1 MATEL
6 GQAFVQIVPSA
17 KGISGAIA
25 KQINPEADAAGES
38 AGQSLGGKMVS
49 AIKTVVAGAAIGK
62 MFQASLM
69 EGANLQQSLGGI
81 ETLFKGSADKVKK
94 YADQAYKTAGLSAN
108 DYMESVTSFSASL
121 LQSMGGDTEAAAD
134 KANMALIDMSDNANK
149 MGTNMG
155 DIQNAYQGFAKQ
167 NYTML
172 DNLKLG
178 YGGTKEEMQRLLKD
192 AEKLTGVKYDISN
205 LGDVYDAIHAVQ
217 EELDI
222 TGTTAKE
229 SAETFSGSLAS
240 MKSAFSNVL
249 GNLSLG
255 RDIGPSLKALAE
267 TTSTFFFKN
276 FIPMIGNILKAL
288 PGAIVT
294 FIKEAIPIVSA
305 ELGNLFGG
313 LGSGIATGLTGN
325 LQWAGQFIQQ
335 SFTNMFLQIKDR
347 LPEISKSFSKFGSGL
362 EPILTKLGGIIR
374 TWSVGIADVLMYA
387 VPLAIDVL
395 RVAFDGL
402 TEYVLPILSTLLS
415 AFWEVSSLI
424 MDAVEAY
431 VVPALQYMIDWVRGN
446 EEVVKGLVAVLAGA
460 LAGFLAFKA
469 VGSVFTTL
477 KTAILGIKTA
487 FTVLKT
493 AMLANPF
500 GLLVVAAG
508 ALAAGLVYL
517 YKTNENFRNSVN
529 GLIGKVKSMASAF
542 LESEPV
548 TTAVSKAL
556 EFISNI
562 GNKVA
567 AVISN
572 IGKNASSSAGSVD
585 WFGLA
590 FKAIKSVILSLL
602 GPIGLAIKA
611 FELIGKALGG
621 GDVKKGIDQLVG
633 GFGSLADGILTNAPL
648 IGSSFG
654 TAIQGILTAIGT
666 ALPGI
671 ITGGLQIVAGFI
683 SGIAQGLPSLALAAT
698 QLIMAFTASM
708 LLLIPTIVLSA
719 TTLILAFIGALTL
732 SLPQIIIA
740 GSGLIVALLAGIT
753 AQLPMLVASVAA
765 LILTFL
771 EALTVH
777 APEIVT
783 AGMNLLISIIQ
794 GITAKLPDLVVA
806 VSELIITFLTA
817 LAGQMPDIVAAG
829 VKLIV
834 SFINGLASQAGE
846 LIEAGV
852 NLIVK
857 ILEGIADSIDDIVS
871 AGMDIVDS
879 VVQGVLDVQDRLF
892 SAAETLIR
900 GFADNIR
907 NHEDEM
913 KSAAGD
919 LLDALAS
926 AILPDF
932 LYENGKAVI
941 EGFQRGLESAYEGVK
956 DFVGGIADW
965 IAEHKGPISYDK
977 KLLIPAGL
985 AIMGGFN
992 SSLQD
997 GFKKVKQTI
1006 SGVASEVQ
1014 SLINDGIDTSR
1025 LFDDEWNPQVG
1036 YASSTVQAQ
1045 NAMLGGLVQKQSD
1058 GNITINNQGMME
1070 GAVFNVRDDSDIDAI
1085 AEALYKRQTNA
1096 LNRKGLRGAF

>member
-6 GQAFVQIVPSA
+6 GQAYVQIVPSA
-17 KGISGAIA
+17 KGISGAIS
-25 KQINPEADAAGES
+25 KQISPEADAAGAS
-38 AGQSLGGKMVS
+38 AGKSLGGKMVS
-49 AIKTVVAGAAIGK
+49 VIKGVVAGAAIGK

-69 EGANLQQSLGGI
+69 EGADLQQSLGGI

-108 DYMESVTSFSASL
+108 EYMESVTSFSASL

-192 AEKLTGVKYDISN
+192 AEKLTGVKYDINN

-267 TTSTFFFKN
+267 TTSTFLFKN
-276 FIPMIGNILKAL
+276 FIPMVGNILKAL

-294 FIKEAIPIVSA
+294 FIKEAIPLVSA

-335 SFTNMFLQIKDR
+335 NFTDMFLQIKNR

-374 TWSVGIADVLMYA
+374 TWSVGISNVLMYA
-387 VPLAIDVL
+387 IPLAIDVL
-395 RVAFDGL
+395 MIAFDGL
-402 TEYVLPILSTLLS
+402 TEYVLPILSTLLDV
-415 AFWEVSSLI
+415 FWSVSSAI
-424 MDAVEAY
+424 MGAVEQY
-431 VVPALQYMIDWVRGN
+431 ILPALQQMIDWMGN
-446 EEVVKGLVAVLAGA
+446 GFEKINTTKLVSGIGAVVAIIAKLKAPAGLSALQGLLPKISTAFSSLFGVFLKMGGSISGSLFKGLTSILKPLGALGGNSKVAVVGIKALSMAFGGLTGPVGIVIGAIAALTAATAAGGLVGNIDKILAVIQQLGA
-460 LAGFLAFKA
+460 NMLKAGPV
-469 VGSVFTTL
+469 VGQVVGQ
-477 KTAILGIKTA
+477 IVLGISSAIVAAIPSITLAALQLITA
-487 FTVLKT
+487 FTG
-493 AMLANPF
+493 A
-500 GLLVVAAG
+500 LLV
-508 ALAAGLVYL
+508 
-517 YKTNENFRNSVN
+517 
-529 GLIGKVKSMASAF
+529 
-542 LESEPV
+542 
-548 TTAVSKAL
+548 
-556 EFISNI
+556 
-562 GNKVA
+562 
-567 AVISN
+567 
-572 IGKNASSSAGSVD
+572 
-585 WFGLA
+585 
-590 FKAIKSVILSLL
+590 
-602 GPIGLAIKA
+602 
-611 FELIGKALGG
+611 
-621 GDVKKGIDQLVG
+621 
-633 GFGSLADGILTNAPL
+633 
-648 IGSSFG
+648 
-654 TAIQGILTAIGT
+654 
-666 ALPGI
+666 
-671 ITGGLQIVAGFI
+671 
-683 SGIAQGLPSLALAAT
+683 
-698 QLIMAFTASM
+698 
-708 LLLIPTIVLSA
+708 LIPTIVLSA

-732 SLPQIIIA
+732 ALPQIIVA

-753 AQLPMLVASVAA
+753 SQLPMLVASVAT

-783 AGMNLLISIIQ
+783 AGMNLLIAIIQ

-879 VVQGVLDVQDRLF
+879 VVQGILDVQDRLF

-907 NHEDEM
+907 NHEEEM

-977 KLLIPAGL
+977 KLLVPAGL

-997 GFKKVKQTI
+997 GFQKVKQTI
-1006 SGVASEVQ
+1006 SNVADKVQ

-1036 YASSTVQAQ
+1036 YASSAVQAQ

-1085 AEALYKRQTNA
+1085 AEALYKRQSNA

>member
-94 YADQAYKTAGLSAN
+94 YADQAYKTAVLSAN

-335 SFTNMFLQIKDR
+335 SFTNMVLQIKDR

-362 EPILTKLGGIIR
+362 EPILTSLGGIIR

-387 VPLAIDVL
+387 IPLAIDVL
-395 RVAFDGL
+395 RIAFDGL
-402 TEYVLPILSTLLS
+402 TEYVLPILSALFK
-415 AFWEVSSLI
+415 AFWNVSSLI
-424 MDAVEAY
+424 MEAVEEY
-431 VVPALQYMIDWVRGN
+431 VVPALQSMIDWVRGN
-446 EEVVKGLVAVLAGA
+446 EGVVKGLVAVLAGA
-460 LAGFLAFKA
+460 LAGFLAFKGA
-469 VGSVFTTL
+469 ISIFTTL
-477 KTAILGIKTA
+477 KTAIIGIKTA
-487 FTVLKT
+487 FTVLKST
-493 AMLANPF
+493 MLANPF
-500 GLLVVAAG
+500 GLALAAAG
-508 ALAAGLVYL
+508 ALTAGLVYL
-517 YKTNENFRNSVN
+517 YKTNKNVRNSVN
-529 GLIGKVKSMASAF
+529 GLIGKVKSMTAAF
-542 LESEPV
+542 LKSELV
-548 TTAVSKAL
+548 TNVVSKAFDL
-556 EFISNI
+556 ISGI

-567 AVISN
+567 SIIGN
-572 IGKNASSSAGSVD
+572 IGKNALSSAGSVD
-585 WFGLA
+585 WFGVA
-590 FKAIKSVILSLL
+590 FNAIKTVVLSLL

-611 FELIGKALGG
+611 FALIAQVMGG
-621 GDVKKGIDQLVG
+621 GEIQTGIAQIIG
-633 GFGSLADGILTNAPL
+633 GFGSLAEGIKQNAPL

-654 TAIQGILTAIGT
+654 AAIQGILTSIGT

-671 ITGGLQIVAGFI
+671 IAGGLQIVSGFI
-683 SGIAQGLPSLALAAT
+683 AGIAQGLPSLALAAT
-698 QLIMAFTASM
+698 QLILAFTSSM

-719 TTLILAFIGALTL
+719 TSLILAFIGAFTL
-732 SLPQIIIA
+732 ALPQIIVA
-740 GSGLIVALLAGIT
+740 GSGLITALLAGIT
-753 AQLPMLVASVAA
+753 SQLPMLVASVAT

-771 EALTVH
+771 TALTLH
-777 APEIVT
+777 APEIVM

-794 GITAKLPDLVVA
+794 GITQKLPDLVVA
-806 VSELIITFLTA
+806 VSNLIVTFLTA
-817 LAGQMPDIVAAG
+817 LAGQMPSIVTAG
-829 VKLIV
+829 VNLIV
-834 SFINGLASQAGE
+834 SFINGIASQAGQ
-846 LIEAGV
+846 IIAAGV
-852 NLIVK
+852 NLIIQ
-857 ILEGIADSIDDIVS
+857 ILSGISSSIGQIVS
-871 AGMDIVDS
+871 AGMDIVDAA
-879 VVQGVLDVQDRLF
+879 VQGILDVQDRLF

-907 NHEDEM
+907 NHKDEM

-919 LLDALAS
+919 LMDALAS

-956 DFVGGIADW
+956 DFVGGIAGW

-985 AIMGGFN
+985 AIMDGLNRG
-992 SSLQD
+992 LQD
-997 GFKKVKQTI
+997 KFRDVK
-1006 SGVASEVQ
+1006 
-1014 SLINDGIDTSR
+1014 
-1025 LFDDEWNPQVG
+1025 
-1036 YASSTVQAQ
+1036 STVGNMGVQLAEGFQ
-1045 NAMLGGLVQKQSD
+1045 FSGFEDILGQSNLIDNELVGLDRNVQLIMDNYWLDEVESYKNSPESLRPVNIYID
-1058 GNITINNQGMME
+1058 GNPEFIRAYVKEQD
-1070 GAVFNVRDDSDIDAI
+1070 AVDDSVQMFWR
-1085 AEALYKRQTNA
+1085 E
-1096 LNRKGLRGAF
+1096 

>member
-6 GQAFVQIVPSA
+6 GQAYVQIVPSA
-17 KGISGAIA
+17 KGISGAIS
-25 KQINPEADAAGES
+25 KQISPEANAAGES

-49 AIKTVVAGAAIGK
+49 AIKTAVAGAAIGK

-94 YADQAYKTAGLSAN
+94 YADEAYKTAGLSAN

-149 MGTNMG
+149 MGSNMG

-178 YGGTKEEMQRLLKD
+178 YGGTKTEMERLLAD
-192 AEKLTGVKYDISN
+192 ATKLTGVKYDISN

-240 MKSAFSNVL
+240 MKSAFANVL
-249 GNLSLG
+249 GNISLG

-267 TTSTFFFKN
+267 TTSTFLFKN
-276 FIPMIGNILKAL
+276 FIPMVGNILKSL

-294 FIKEAIPIVSA
+294 FIKEAIPIVST
-305 ELGNLFGG
+305 EMGNLFGE
-313 LGSGIATGLTGN
+313 LGSGITKGFLLN
-325 LQWAGQFIQQ
+325 LKTAGKFMEMDIQ
-335 SFTNMFLQIKDR
+335 NLVLQVKDR
-347 LPEISKSFSKFGSGL
+347 LPEITDAFSKLVSGV
-362 EPILTKLGGIIR
+362 EPVLTRIGGIIS
-374 TWSVGIADVLMYA
+374 TWSAGIAAVLSYA
-387 VPLAIDVL
+387 VPLALDVL
-395 RVAFDGL
+395 RISFDGIA
-402 TEYVLPILSTLLS
+402 EYVLPVLTKLAS
-415 AFWEVSSLI
+415 AFWDMS
-424 MDAVEAY
+424 AVIVGVIFNY
-431 VVPALQYMIDWVRGN
+431 VVPALSRMIDWVRGN
-446 EEVVKGLVAVLAGA
+446 EGVVKGLVAVLAGA

-469 VGSVFTTL
+469 VSSVFTTL

-487 FTVLKT
+487 FTVMKA

-500 GLLVVAAG
+500 GLLLVAAG
-508 ALAAGLVYL
+508 ALAAGLAYL

-529 GLIGKVKSMASAF
+529 GLIGKVKSMADAF
-542 LESEPV
+542 LKSEPV
-548 TTAVSKAL
+548 TNAVAKAMK
-556 EFISNI
+556 FISGI
-562 GNKVA
+562 GAKVA
-567 AVISN
+567 SVIGN
-572 IGKNASSSAGSVD
+572 IGKNASTAAGSVD
-585 WFGLA
+585 WFGVA
-590 FKAIKSVILSLL
+590 FKVIKTVVLSLL

-611 FELIGKALGG
+611 FGLIGKALGG
-621 GDVKKGIDQLVG
+621 GDVQKGIDQLIG
-633 GFGSLADGILTNAPL
+633 GFGTLAELL
-648 IGSSFG
+648 GSSFG
-654 TAIQGILTAIGT
+654 TALQGILTAIGA

-671 ITGGLQIVAGFI
+671 IAGGLQVIAGFI

-698 QLIMAFTASM
+698 QLIMAFTSSI

-719 TTLILAFIGALTL
+719 TSLIMAFISAFTL
-732 SLPQIIIA
+732 ALPQIIIA
-740 GSGLIVALLAGIT
+740 GSGLITALLTGIT
-753 AQLPMLVASVAA
+753 SQLPMLVASVAN

-771 EALTVH
+771 TALTLHV
-777 APEIVT
+777 PEIVM

-794 GITAKLPDLVVA
+794 GITQKLPDLVVA
-806 VSELIITFLTA
+806 GSNLIVTFLTT
-817 LAGQMPDIVAAG
+817 LAGEMPNIVTAG
-829 VKLIV
+829 VQLIV
-834 SFINGLASQAGE
+834 SFINGLASKAGDV
-846 LIEAGV
+846 IEAGV
-852 NLIVK
+852 NLIVQ
-857 ILEGIADSIDDIVS
+857 ILKGIADSIDDIVS
-871 AGMDIVDS
+871 AGMDIVDAT
-879 VVQGVLDVQDRLF
+879 VQGILDVQDRLF

-907 NHEDEM
+907 NHKDEM

-919 LLDALAS
+919 LMDALAS

-941 EGFQRGLESAYEGVK
+941 DGFVSGLKSAWEAGK

-965 IAEHKGPISYDK
+965 IADHKGPISDDK

-985 AIMGGFN
+985 AIMDGLNRG
-992 SSLQD
+992 LQD
-997 GFKKVKQTI
+997 KFRDVK
-1006 SGVASEVQ
+1006 
-1014 SLINDGIDTSR
+1014 
-1025 LFDDEWNPQVG
+1025 
-1036 YASSTVQAQ
+1036 STVGGIAGQLAEGFQFSGFEDILGQ
-1045 NAMLGGLVQKQSD
+1045 NNLIGNELVGLDRNVQMRMDNYWLDEVESYKNSPESLRPVNIYID
-1058 GNITINNQGMME
+1058 GNPEFIRAYVKEQD
-1070 GAVFNVRDDSDIDAI
+1070 AVDDSVQMFWR
-1085 AEALYKRQTNA
+1085 E
-1096 LNRKGLRGAF
+1096 